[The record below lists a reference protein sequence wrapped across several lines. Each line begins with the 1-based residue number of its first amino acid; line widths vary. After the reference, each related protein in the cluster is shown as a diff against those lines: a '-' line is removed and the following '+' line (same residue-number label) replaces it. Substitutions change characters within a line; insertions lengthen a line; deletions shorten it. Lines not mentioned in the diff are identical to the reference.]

1 MVSDADFNFDG
12 LLPGEYFLRTRVPWI
27 VKSISWNGR
36 IYTDV
41 PFGTGATPD
50 IQDVEV
56 VVTQDGATLS
66 GTITT
71 GQNTQ
76 ARDAIVLL
84 FPATA
89 ALWTKLGLWSP
100 RIRSVTASPGGQYEI
115 TNVPAGDY
123 LVIAVGGPSSRLRIG
138 PEFFRAVE
146 PFSTRVSLAWSQA
159 AKIDLVVRDQS
170 R

>member
-1 MVSDADFNFDG
+1 M
-12 LLPGEYFLRTRVPWI
+12 
-27 VKSISWNGR
+27 
-36 IYTDV
+36 
-41 PFGTGATPD
+41 
-50 IQDVEV
+50 

-66 GTITT
+66 GTIRTS
-71 GQNTQ
+71 QNVP
-76 ARDAIVLL
+76 ARDTVVLL

-100 RIRSVTASPGGQYEI
+100 RIRSLAVSPGGQYEI
-115 TNVPAGDY
+115 ANVPAGDY
-123 LVIAVGGPSSRLRIG
+123 LVIALGGPSSRLRIG